1 MMVCA
6 DTARCNRGETVRLSR
21 PEDSHTLTPCLCIR
35 ARGKCKAIDEEWAR
49 HYAEA
54 LAVAIHICQAS
65 DRERLTQ
72 MGVPLDAAYSRD
84 RSLIVGPFTPQSDPS
99 LPKQGALTLRINQA
113 THPLGELADCLSMI
127 TEAMVFTSGVLSLN
141 SGDFV
146 LIPLGIDE
154 IPFES
159 PARVT
164 LALNGRPLL
173 DELVR

>member
-1 MMVCA
+1 
-6 DTARCNRGETVRLSR
+6 
-21 PEDSHTLTPCLCIR
+21 
-35 ARGKCKAIDEEWAR
+35 
-49 HYAEA
+49 
-54 LAVAIHICQAS
+54 
-65 DRERLTQ
+65 
-72 MGVPLDAAYSRD
+72 
-84 RSLIVGPFTPQSDPS
+84 
-99 LPKQGALTLRINQA
+99 
-113 THPLGELADCLSMI
+113 MI